1 MQGVNMSGDKEFSA
15 TVSGVCL
22 AIFVIILSLAI
33 AFDAGHSVG
42 LAKGKAE
49 AIRPSIRQGELPY
62 NTPVIVYTIR
72 EDGTIDGESA
82 VRTDYAGVLPFST
95 TGHSVPFDKLEGWNY
110 WTELD
115 AIFSKE
121 QP

>member
-1 MQGVNMSGDKEFSA
+1 
-15 TVSGVCL
+15 
-22 AIFVIILSLAI
+22 
-33 AFDAGHSVG
+33 
-42 LAKGKAE
+42 
-49 AIRPSIRQGELPY
+49 LPY

-72 EDGTIDGESA
+72 DNGTIDGESA

-95 TGHSVPFDKLEGWNY
+95 TGHSVPFDKLEGWDY
-110 WTELD
+110 WTELE